1 MATILLFKGSH
12 KISRG
17 FTSSHKGYDVATP
30 VGTKAYAP
38 LSYKLISRVQ
48 KYGCTQN
55 WKNTGTL
62 TTRDYGNFI
71 KIGVGG
77 SWEILIAHL
86 CGSASQGTGV
96 VNYPFASTGNSG
108 NSTGAHAHCEFR
120 YKGTPTTFPNF
131 QKYYNTK
138 SGGLDVFTDTSGLF
152 KGKNGKPVTLSAQ
165 QWNASAVRYLKDYR
179 ATNAKLITALAQ
191 IAELEKKVGTID
203 ADLKEV
209 RNTYELVK
217 KDFLEKTGMLAQLLE
232 ESHQV
237 DAALGLEPNSDQKT
251 RLKAIQRLTDL
262 IYTDSEPIEP
272 APDWVDELSRWL
284 RQKLFGKQ

>member
-17 FTSSHKGYDVATP
+17 YSSSHKGYDVVTA

-38 LSYKLISRVQ
+38 LPYKLISRVQ

-138 SGGLDVFTDTSGLF
+138 SGGLDVFTDNSGIF
-152 KGKNGKPVTLSAQ
+152 KDKTGKPVTLSAER
-165 QWNASAVRYLKDYR
+165 WHASAVRYIKDYR
-179 ATNAKLITALAQ
+179 ATNAKLMTALAQ
-191 IAELEKKVGTID
+191 IAELKKKVGTIE

-209 RNTYELVK
+209 NNSYELVK
-217 KDFLEKTGMLAQLLE
+217 KDFLAKTGMLAQLLE

-237 DAALGLEPNSDQKT
+237 DDALGLEPNSDQKT
-251 RLKAIQRLTDL
+251 RLQAIERLKGL

-272 APDWVDELSRWL
+272 APSVWDIIVN
-284 RQKLFGKQ
+284 LFKRR